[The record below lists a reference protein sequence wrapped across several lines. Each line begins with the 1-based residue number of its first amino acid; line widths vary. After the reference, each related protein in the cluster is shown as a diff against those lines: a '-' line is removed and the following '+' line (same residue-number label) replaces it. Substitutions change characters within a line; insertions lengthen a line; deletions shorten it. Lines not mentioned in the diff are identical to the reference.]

1 MPRAANQQLRE
12 RALALAVSRTEQRAA
27 LLGEEAPRAA
37 PVVRAA
43 RPMVW
48 GTNNYRNLWAA
59 AMQLGERQEAE
70 GADAAEVSARAR
82 WRAR

>member
-1 MPRAANQQLRE
+1 MVAEAQPAAWE
-12 RALALAVSRTEQRAA
+12 VT
-27 LLGEEAPRAA
+27 AA
-37 PVVRAA
+37 PVVRVA

-70 GADAAEVSARAR
+70 GADAAEVSTRAR
-82 WRAR
+82 RRAR